1 MGKQTVINQVE
12 SCLRSRVK
20 VVSEKEVWSLME
32 MNGKKVCFAIYM
44 REATNVMIILLSF
57 LVLVQ
62 DFDVCVYFSIQRIE
76 FYVSQL
82 FLYKFFQMIYH
93 LVTVPKHVFSQSYTV
108 IVLPWMTRFLIFS
121 MTMRWRL
128 WLLRPLKR
136 SMHTFHWD
144 CSENNK

>member
-20 VVSEKEVWSLME
+20 VVSEKEVGSLME

-44 REATNVMIILLSF
+44 REVTNVMIILLSS

-108 IVLPWMTRFLIFS
+108 IVLPWMTRFLI
-121 MTMRWRL
+121 L
-128 WLLRPLKR
+128 
-136 SMHTFHWD
+136 
-144 CSENNK
+144 

>member
-12 SCLRSRVK
+12 SCPRSRVK
-20 VVSEKEVWSLME
+20 VVSEKVGSLME

-44 REATNVMIILLSF
+44 REVTNVMIILLSS

-93 LVTVPKHVFSQSYTV
+93 LVTVPKYVFFLKV
-108 IVLPWMTRFLIFS
+108 IL
-121 MTMRWRL
+121 
-128 WLLRPLKR
+128 
-136 SMHTFHWD
+136 
-144 CSENNK
+144 